1 MSKSKEENK
10 TVSTGLLE
18 SCRNALYQVKQTFD
32 LLTNDK
38 DFKKLTL
45 PEKLDVAE
53 KIIKITSGIGKSIE
67 TLAVLEKK
75 VASEEQM
82 SSKRRGKEETSMF
95 EE

>member
-1 MSKSKEENK
+1 MNKSKEENK